1 MILLVL
7 SFFQP
12 SISAQTYSNKASSVF
27 SFKVGLTS
35 SNLFHDSVSY
45 KSAIMLN
52 AGFAYSLRINDR
64 VNAGIELL
72 YTGKAFKTDS
82 PIIKYR
88 NFFVDV
94 PLFAQI
100 NLSESIRLEAGGQY
114 SIATT
119 AHYVR
124 SDTTTTSGVKKIKTD
139 PVRSFDYGFLL
150 GVEFD
155 LNKNIALGAR
165 YTISGPLLFDKND
178 PGFGVFQ
185 FSIKY
190 SPIRT
195 YKVFFGKKEEKQ

>member
-1 MILLVL
+1 VL
-7 SFFQP
+7 SFFQS
-12 SISAQTYSNKASSVF
+12 SITAQTYSNKASSVF

-52 AGFAYSLRINDR
+52 GGFAYSLRINER

-88 NFFVDV
+88 NFFIDI

-100 NLSESIRLEAGGQY
+100 NLSESIRLDVGGQY

-119 AHYVR
+119 AHYIMN
-124 SDTTTTSGVKKIKTD
+124 DTSAASGVKKYKTD
-139 PVRSFDYGFLL
+139 PIKPFDYGFLL

-155 LNKNIALGAR
+155 INKNIALGAR
-165 YTISGPLLFDKND
+165 YTISGPLLFAKND
-178 PGFGVFQ
+178 PDFGVFQ
-185 FSIKY
+185 FTIKY